1 MREKYE
7 KKVKKQPKIIFQLSV
22 QRRRK
27 NARLVVYTN
36 KHLRKTRESSET
48 VEYHGNDN
56 NNNKSEETIA
66 IEIDGTTT
74 TNNNNNNN
82 KKRR

>member
-1 MREKYE
+1 MHRREKYE
-7 KKVKKQPKIIFQLSV
+7 KKKVKKQPKIIFQLSV

-74 TNNNNNNN
+74 TT
-82 KKRR
+82 KKRS